1 MKAFKILLRV
11 PHLIIAFILLVI
23 FCIVKVLLY
32 VIYYLLEYPLN
43 KILKGIELIL
53 KYIILKL

>member
-23 FCIVKVLLY
+23 FCIVKVSLY
-32 VIYYLLEYPLN
+32 AIYYLLEYPLN

>member
-1 MKAFKILLRV
+1 MKALKILLRV
-11 PHLIIAFILLVI
+11 PHLIIAFILLVV

-32 VIYYLLEYPLN
+32 TIYYVLEYPLD
-43 KILKGIELIL
+43 KILKGIESIL